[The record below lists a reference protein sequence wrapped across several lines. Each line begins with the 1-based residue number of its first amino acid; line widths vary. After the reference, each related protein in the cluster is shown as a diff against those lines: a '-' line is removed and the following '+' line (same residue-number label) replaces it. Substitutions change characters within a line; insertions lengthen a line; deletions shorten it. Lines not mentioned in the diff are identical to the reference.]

1 MRLFLYNC
9 IIFILLPIMVMRL
22 FFKNL
27 KDKDYCAN
35 FSQRFGLLKGEY
47 KKNPVWFHAVSLGEV
62 ISSQAIVKKLLKDE
76 KVILSVSTPTGLR
89 EAKKIY
95 NNQLSIVYAPW
106 DFIFFVK
113 NFLNKVEPKALI
125 LFETEI
131 WPSMIHECW
140 KKEIPVILS
149 NGRLSESSYK
159 KYNRF
164 KTLIHSTLNKFSLI
178 LAQSN
183 DHADRF
189 KALGVNNDIVTRVGS
204 TKFDFKQSKNSDF
217 NRINQVGDFILA
229 ASTHEGEDEVVINS
243 FKKLK
248 EEFSDIKLIIVP
260 RHPER
265 ANTIKGILS
274 NNNMNFQVSTD
285 LDFNIKENDIIVI
298 SATGYLDYLYKL
310 SKVSFIG
317 GSLFSRYGGHNI
329 IEAAFNESPFI
340 VGPYMKN
347 FEDVLNLFLRRD
359 ACLQIEK
366 PDELTD
372 AYKKLLKNNELRKH
386 MIDNAFKVVIENKGS
401 SLIQYEQ
408 IKNII
413 N

>member
-1 MRLFLYNC
+1 
-9 IIFILLPIMVMRL
+9 MVMRL

-62 ISSQAIVKKLLKDE
+62 ISSQAIVKKLLKEE

-113 NFLNKVEPKALI
+113 NFLNKIDPKALI

-164 KTLIHSTLNKFSLI
+164 KTLIDSTLNKFSLI

-189 KALGVNNDIVTRVGS
+189 KALGVNNDIVIRVGS
-204 TKFDFKQSKNSDF
+204 TKFDFKQSKNSYL
-217 NRINQVGDFILA
+217 NRINQVDDFVLA

-248 EEFSDIKLIIVP
+248 EEFSDLKLIIVP

-298 SATGYLDYLYKL
+298 SATGYLDHLYKL

-386 MIDNAFKVVIENKGS
+386 MIDNALKVVCENKGS

-413 N
+413 NKS